1 MISAAL
7 DPGSARCALVI
18 ATDAPVL
25 ALLSALVFEVGHL
38 EDLPAPVTTHS
49 KDGTKSW
56 TRTKRRVHPEE
67 ELDALVTAIT
77 GAILSAGVESLAV
90 EVSDIYL
97 PDGAKL
103 NALRAQ
109 AREVQIADRIA
120 ARVIDRCKCAGVSV
134 RSVPRVT
141 WLAALRRHASAG
153 LTSGVEAIP
162 QKVGSGAAL
171 DPLIRAHLPALYELP
186 AVATGDDA
194 DEEVDAPAGPVRA
207 RMPGADLRD
216 AAGLLLSRVLV
227 CPPPA
232 SKGATGEPRT
242 RNAPRE
248 GGAPRKRTAAQLA
261 RMLADRREARAEKRA
276 ARGCTCRDAEDGR
289 ASAGRCPRSCP
300 AFRAKGSARVDAGA
314 NM

>member
-153 LTSGVEAIP
+153 LTVGVEAIP

-186 AVATGDDA
+186 AHRASEDA
-194 DEEVDAPAGPVRA
+194 DEESDAPAGPVRA

-242 RNAPRE
+242 RGTPRE
-248 GGAPRKRTAAQLA
+248 GGAPRKRTPAQLA

-276 ARGCTCRDAEDGR
+276 ARGCTCRTAEDGR

-300 AFRAKGSARVDAGA
+300 AFVAKGSARVDV
-314 NM
+314 